1 MSRPVGVSAGGI
13 GLLLAWL
20 GGATIAHLTGATP
33 VVIVLAAG
41 AVLFAAAVVA
51 GSLTLRS
58 VIVGDIRVPSSV
70 TQGEPFTLWLE
81 IGSSRPVWIELR
93 TGDHVVAS
101 GWASNGTFVG
111 SASLERRGKIDSFDA
126 RVRSAGGTG
135 LFWWAR
141 RFEIVADGPLVAARL
156 RQHDVPIDRSA
167 FGDHGDAAGASG
179 AISGEIDGV
188 RPWREGDSEKF
199 VHWASTVRSGELVV
213 HDRRG
218 DTAEVWVVR
227 PRIGTPEPDVE
238 AGAARSALEHGLRAG
253 ASVGVAIGDGVA
265 VPIDDP
271 AAAARWSALVDL
283 GPSPETTRPG
293 RWRRGSPEPETTASV
308 AARWW
313 TAAATFVSLAM
324 LSTALGYSVVITL
337 LAGLGVVAG
346 AAISAKWL
354 TTGEQ
359 PSALTRALVGA
370 GTVLAVILV
379 ISASGRLTD
388 LLGFMR
394 GPLAQVLIVLIVL
407 HGFECHDRRTIRVGL
422 AISSIVVMYASGFR
436 VDGSVGWWLSA
447 WALCFGIGLS
457 KLSSPTVV
465 ERSTTTS
472 AARLDFAR
480 WMPRVTAVGGGLVA
494 TAAVLIIV
502 PVPTGPANLTLPTLI
517 ESADDVPLPGAIAGP
532 DGEVRDGSDAPE
544 LGDPSRAPAGQAGGY
559 TGFAQ
564 EMDTSV
570 RGALSDDVV
579 MRVRA
584 PQPDFWRGQTFAR
597 FDGRTWFA
605 DDDQGV
611 RRDGPNIR
619 IPSALGDIGIAD
631 DVAIDRFVQT
641 YYLEVD
647 MPNLVFHANRPVQVI
662 IDADAWTRNDGAI
675 RASTVLPAG
684 SIYTVVSARP
694 NVDAGLLARQGLV
707 GPRLTS
713 RGRSA
718 FGRYLELPA
727 TTTPET
733 IGLANELARNQ
744 TSTYGVVRAY
754 ERWMAQNV
762 SYDLDAPLPDDGED
776 AVHDFLF
783 DSQLGFCEQ
792 IASSLTIMLRT
803 QGVPA
808 RLVTGY
814 LPGSRDRISGVFEV
828 KSSDAHAWVEVWFP
842 ESGWQA
848 FDPTASVPL
857 SANSKIDSIGADL
870 VAGAVDYID
879 AHRLPTAVVS
889 VLVLLTLGS
898 VSALRELRYRRRRGR
913 WGLLQDR
920 FCAVATSR
928 GVAAGS
934 PNPRLAAAWT
944 EADDAEVARLIA
956 ERLDRVAFDPE
967 FVDDGT
973 LFDDTRKLVG
983 SLPRSPR

>member
-1 MSRPVGVSAGGI
+1 MI
-13 GLLLAWL
+13 L
-20 GGATIAHLTGATP
+20 
-33 VVIVLAAG
+33 
-41 AVLFAAAVVA
+41 VVA
-51 GSLTLRS
+51 
-58 VIVGDIRVPSSV
+58 
-70 TQGEPFTLWLE
+70 
-81 IGSSRPVWIELR
+81 
-93 TGDHVVAS
+93 
-101 GWASNGTFVG
+101 
-111 SASLERRGKIDSFDA
+111 
-126 RVRSAGGTG
+126 
-135 LFWWAR
+135 
-141 RFEIVADGPLVAARL
+141 
-156 RQHDVPIDRSA
+156 
-167 FGDHGDAAGASG
+167 
-179 AISGEIDGV
+179 
-188 RPWREGDSEKF
+188 
-199 VHWASTVRSGELVV
+199 
-213 HDRRG
+213 
-218 DTAEVWVVR
+218 
-227 PRIGTPEPDVE
+227 
-238 AGAARSALEHGLRAG
+238 
-253 ASVGVAIGDGVA
+253 
-265 VPIDDP
+265 
-271 AAAARWSALVDL
+271 
-283 GPSPETTRPG
+283 
-293 RWRRGSPEPETTASV
+293 
-308 AARWW
+308 
-313 TAAATFVSLAM
+313 
-324 LSTALGYSVVITL
+324 
-337 LAGLGVVAG
+337 
-346 AAISAKWL
+346 
-354 TTGEQ
+354 
-359 PSALTRALVGA
+359 
-370 GTVLAVILV
+370 
-379 ISASGRLTD
+379 ASGRLND

-436 VDGSVGWWLSA
+436 VDGSVGWWLTA

-457 KLSSPTVV
+457 KLSAPTVV

-480 WMPRVTAVGGGLVA
+480 WMPRVTAVGGGLLA

-502 PVPTGPANLTLPTLI
+502 PVPSGPANLTLPTLI
-517 ESADDVPLPGAIAGP
+517 EGAGDVPLPGAVAGP
-532 DGEVRDGSDAPE
+532 DGEVRDGSDAPQ
-544 LGDPSRAPAGQAGGY
+544 LGDPSWAPAGQAGGY

-597 FDGRTWFA
+597 FDGRRWYA

-631 DVAIDRFVQT
+631 DVAIERFVQT

-662 IDADAWTRNDGAI
+662 IDADAWTRDDGAI

-694 NVDAGLLARQGLV
+694 KVDAGLLRPARAGRPPADRSRSSGV
-707 GPRLTS
+707 RSVPGVAGHDHPGDDHIGERAGPQPDVDVRRSSGRTS
-713 RGRSA
+713 NGWR
-718 FGRYLELPA
+718 
-727 TTTPET
+727 
-733 IGLANELARNQ
+733 
-744 TSTYGVVRAY
+744 
-754 ERWMAQNV
+754 QNV

-870 VAGAVDYID
+870 VSRCASTTSM
-879 AHRLPTAVVS
+879 PTGCRPPSCRCWRSSRWGRWQRFAS
-889 VLVLLTLGS
+889 SG
-898 VSALRELRYRRRRGR
+898 YRRRRGR

-928 GVAAGS
+928 RRRC
-934 PNPRLAAAWT
+934 RLAESAPG
-944 EADDAEVARLIA
+944 DG
-956 ERLDRVAFDPE
+956 
-967 FVDDGT
+967 VDGG
-973 LFDDTRKLVG
+973 R
-983 SLPRSPR
+983 

>member
-20 GGATIAHLTGATP
+20 GGATMAHLTGATP
-33 VVIVLAAG
+33 VVIVLASG

-58 VIVGDIRVPSSV
+58 VIVGDVRLPPSV
-70 TQGEPFTLWLE
+70 TQGEPFTLQLE

-93 TGDHVVAS
+93 TGDHLVAS
-101 GWASNGTFVG
+101 GWASNGRFVG
-111 SASLERRGKIDSFDA
+111 SASIERRGKIDSFEA
-126 RVRSAGGTG
+126 RVRSAGATG

-141 RFEIVADGPLVAARL
+141 RFELVVDGPLVAARL

-238 AGAARSALEHGLRAG
+238 AGAARSALEQGLRVG
-253 ASVGVAIGDGVA
+253 ASVGVAIGDGAV

-271 AAAARWSALVDL
+271 AAAAHWSALVDL
-283 GPSPETTRPG
+283 GPDPEPIRTG
-293 RWRRGSPEPETTASV
+293 GWRSGSPEPETTASV

-324 LSTALGYSVVITL
+324 LSTALGYSGVVTV
-337 LAGLGVVAG
+337 LAGLGIVAG
-346 AAISAKWL
+346 AAVSTKWL

-359 PSALTRALVGA
+359 PSALTRALVGGA
-370 GTVLAVILV
+370 TVLAVILV
-379 ISASGRLTD
+379 VAASGRLND

-436 VDGSVGWWLSA
+436 VDGSVGWWLA
-447 WALCFGIGLS
+447 VWALCFGIGLS
-457 KLSSPTVV
+457 KLSNPTVV
-465 ERSTTTS
+465 ERPATTS
-472 AARLDFAR
+472 AARLDLAR
-480 WMPRVTAVGGGLVA
+480 WMPRVAALGGGLVA

-502 PVPTGPANLTLPTLI
+502 PVPSGPANLTLPTLI
-517 ESADDVPLPGAIAGP
+517 ERADDVPLPGAVAGP
-532 DGEVRDGSDAPE
+532 EGELRDGSDAPR

-597 FDGRTWFA
+597 FDGRRWYA

-619 IPSALGDIGIAD
+619 VPSAIGDIGIAD
-631 DVAIDRFVQT
+631 DVADRTV
-641 YYLEVD
+641 
-647 MPNLVFHANRPVQVI
+647 R
-662 IDADAWTRNDGAI
+662 ADLPPRGRHDES
-675 RASTVLPAG
+675 RVPRQPAG
-684 SIYTVVSARP
+684 P
-694 NVDAGLLARQGLV
+694 
-707 GPRLTS
+707 
-713 RGRSA
+713 
-718 FGRYLELPA
+718 
-727 TTTPET
+727 
-733 IGLANELARNQ
+733 
-744 TSTYGVVRAY
+744 
-754 ERWMAQNV
+754 
-762 SYDLDAPLPDDGED
+762 
-776 AVHDFLF
+776 
-783 DSQLGFCEQ
+783 
-792 IASSLTIMLRT
+792 
-803 QGVPA
+803 
-808 RLVTGY
+808 
-814 LPGSRDRISGVFEV
+814 
-828 KSSDAHAWVEVWFP
+828 SDH
-842 ESGWQA
+842 
-848 FDPTASVPL
+848 
-857 SANSKIDSIGADL
+857 
-870 VAGAVDYID
+870 
-879 AHRLPTAVVS
+879 
-889 VLVLLTLGS
+889 
-898 VSALRELRYRRRRGR
+898 RRRRLDTGR
-913 WGLLQDR
+913 RCDPGIDR
-920 FCAVATSR
+920 AAGRIDLHRRLGAPEDRRRVARPARAGRPPADRSRSFGVRPLPGVAGHDHPSDDLIGERAGSQPDIDLRGRPGVRTMDGAERQLRPRCAVAR
-928 GVAAGS
+928 
-934 PNPRLAAAWT
+934 
-944 EADDAEVARLIA
+944 
-956 ERLDRVAFDPE
+956 
-967 FVDDGT
+967 
-973 LFDDTRKLVG
+973 
-983 SLPRSPR
+983 